1 VKVQALT
8 FALVSVLVTGCELAQ
23 PFEGPGYSSSDGL
36 TSDAEGPFTV
46 STTKLILKDGDSE
59 AQGIFDAHTDVMTE
73 ALKTAPGLVGLSS
86 SGTIGGATYR
96 TLSVWESEE
105 DMLGWVT
112 SAAHGEA
119 MSAMAD
125 HSDPK
130 SSVTSWTMTRS
141 ELTAAPPLG
150 DVNYKLPPTTTTSP
164 LELPTSSAS

>member
-1 VKVQALT
+1 MKVQALT
-8 FALVSVLVTGCELAQ
+8 LAVASIFFTACELAQ
-23 PFEGPGYSSSDGL
+23 PFEGPGYSSDGL

-59 AQGIFDAHTDVMTE
+59 AQGIFDTHTDLMTE

-112 SAAHGEA
+112 SEAHGDA

-125 HSDPK
+125 HADPK
-130 SSVTSWTMTRS
+130 SAVLSWTMTRA
-141 ELTAAPPLG
+141 ELTAAPPSWDDAKARLDADG
-150 DVNYKLPPTTTTSP
+150 REVY
-164 LELPTSSAS
+164 